1 MTTEETESEKHL
13 RRLLDFERKQR
24 KEERDRLHMQIDF
37 LEERNKAWG
46 AAYLLGLF
54 EGVSFERLLKS
65 KAKAAGAEHVARFL
79 REKAASCEPHRCPE
93 K

>member
-1 MTTEETESEKHL
+1 MADETENERHL

-24 KEERDRLHMQIDF
+24 AEERERLHKQIDL

-46 AAYLLGLF
+46 AAYLLNLF
-54 EGVSFERLLKS
+54 ESVVWERLLKS
-65 KAKAAGAEHVARFL
+65 KTKAAGAEHVARFL
-79 REKAASCEPHRCPE
+79 REKAASCEPYRPE

>member
-1 MTTEETESEKHL
+1 MADETENEQHL
-13 RRLLDFERKQR
+13 RKMLAFERKQWS
-24 KEERDRLHMQIDF
+24 EERERLHKQID
-37 LEERNKAWG
+37 LLQERNKAWG

-54 EGVSFERLLKS
+54 EGVVWERLLKS

-79 REKAASCEPHRCPE
+79 REKAASCEPYRPE

>member
-1 MTTEETESEKHL
+1 MADETENERHL

-24 KEERDRLHMQIDF
+24 AEERERLHKQID
-37 LEERNKAWG
+37 LLQERNKAWG

-54 EGVSFERLLKS
+54 EGVVWERLLKS
-65 KAKAAGAEHVARFL
+65 KAKAAGAEHVVRFL
-79 REKAASCEPHRCPE
+79 REKAESCEPYRPE